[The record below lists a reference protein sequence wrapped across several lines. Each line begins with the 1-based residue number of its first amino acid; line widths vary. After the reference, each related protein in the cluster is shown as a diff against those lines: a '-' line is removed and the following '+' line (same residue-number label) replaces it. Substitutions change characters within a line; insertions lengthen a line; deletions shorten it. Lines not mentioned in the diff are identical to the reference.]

1 MYKDKDKEKKTKNK
15 NEELENDK
23 YIILDLNK
31 EENLDN
37 IRIDKYLSNLNKL
50 NISREKIKKGILSG
64 SILLNLKKTKNST
77 LLKNSDYIYIEKEIL
92 KSKEDIKRE
101 EQELKRDI
109 LKNRNILKE
118 ILRYEDNDII
128 IINKPKGLIVH
139 KGSGTSDITLADILE
154 YNYNNLPGEE
164 GRKGI
169 VHRLDKDTTGL
180 MIIAKTENAMNK
192 LIQDFKEKNIVKKY
206 VCIVRGEITDDVF
219 TIKLPISRDLK
230 NRHKMCVSKERKRS
244 NNKSKENMDKK
255 SELPNLK

>member
-1 MYKDKDKEKKTKNK
+1 MYKDKEKKTKNK

-64 SILLNLKKTKNST
+64 SILLNLNKTKNSS

-92 KSKEDIKRE
+92 KSEEDIKRE
-101 EQELKRDI
+101 EQELNK
-109 LKNRNILKE
+109 NILKE
-118 ILRYEDNDII
+118 ILIYEDNYII

-192 LIQDFKEKNIVKKY
+192 LKQDFKEKNIVKKY

-244 NNKSKENMDKK
+244 NNKSKENMGKK
-255 SELPNLK
+255 SGLLNLR